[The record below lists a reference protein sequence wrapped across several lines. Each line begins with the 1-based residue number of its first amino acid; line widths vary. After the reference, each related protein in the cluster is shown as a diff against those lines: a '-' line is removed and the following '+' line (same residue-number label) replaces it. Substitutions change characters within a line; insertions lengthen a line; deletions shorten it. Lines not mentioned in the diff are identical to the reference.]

1 MQRSER
7 QRARRST
14 VVGGA
19 ATTKGAIVWCKW
31 RTQNSRTKVVGWGV
45 GVRVY
50 YYIRCLTGGECARGL
65 GEVQGAHQ
73 PRWRRTLEAHTSCNG
88 TEVKRLVGGQWR

>member
-1 MQRSER
+1 MQRRER

-19 ATTKGAIVWCKW
+19 STTKGAMVWCKW
-31 RTQNSRTKVVGWGV
+31 RTQHSRTKVVGWGV

-50 YYIRCLTGGECARGL
+50 YYTVSDWWGVREGVGRGA
-65 GEVQGAHQ
+65 GSTPSTV
-73 PRWRRTLEAHTSCNG
+73 EAHP
-88 TEVKRLVGGQWR
+88 

>member
-1 MQRSER
+1 MQRRER

-19 ATTKGAIVWCKW
+19 ATTKGAIVWWKW
-31 RTQNSRTKVVGWGV
+31 RTKNSRTKVVGWGV

-50 YYIRCLTGGECARGL
+50 YRTVSDWWGVREG
-65 GEVQGAHQ
+65 QGAHQ

-88 TEVKRLVGGQWR
+88 TEVTFVGGQWR

>member
-19 ATTKGAIVWCKW
+19 STTKGAIVWCKW
-31 RTQNSRTKVVGWGV
+31 RTQNLRTNKVVGWDV

-50 YYIRCLTGGECARGL
+50 YYTVSDWECARGL

-88 TEVKRLVGGQWR
+88 TEVTLVGGQWR